1 MQSRDR
7 VGRTRPGDGGEGS
20 SPLGAGA
27 AVYRSGSALRG
38 APSWARVGRRLL
50 GACALLL
57 GLLSTGCQTNPVT
70 GASELNFY
78 SERDDIELGQEAY
91 AGVLQG
97 EPLVS
102 SGQQLAM
109 VERVMQRIAAVS
121 HRPNYPWEVV
131 LIDDPSTVNAFCLP
145 GGKMAVYTGILPLC
159 DDPQF
164 GLETGLAVVMGHE
177 IAHATHRHGTN
188 RLTRAGFAEVAIAF
202 TPEEWQE
209 QAATGYQLFFGLPFS
224 RGHETES
231 DLRVGRGVEQLVDA
245 TPDVFML
252 RRQEEHQREAR
263 ARERREVQE
272 AHTGDQ
278 REAAGQR
285 HGEQRVT
292 VVRLGRQRQRQQH
305 RAAHGRQEAV
315 AEARD
320 TGPCAR
326 QQPQFQHMNDQP
338 SRPHLLH

>member
-1 MQSRDR
+1 MRMQSRDR

-231 DLRVGRGVEQLVDA
+231 DLTGQEYMAKAGYDPRAASRFWLRMGSLSGGSGGLEWFSTHPSDA
-245 TPDVFML
+245 TRSATLDENLQSV
-252 RRQEEHQREAR
+252 
-263 ARERREVQE
+263 
-272 AHTGDQ
+272 
-278 REAAGQR
+278 
-285 HGEQRVT
+285 
-292 VVRLGRQRQRQQH
+292 LGFYEDSPWR
-305 RAAHGRQEAV
+305 
-315 AEARD
+315 
-320 TGPCAR
+320 
-326 QQPQFQHMNDQP
+326 
-338 SRPHLLH
+338 